1 MNIKQ
6 ATQMLDQIKK
16 SDLHSKTKVAQE
28 LVRELELYIRS
39 AGMKKQADLRLIK
52 EDENSLLHIFAYWA
66 TASLLKLKEL
76 GEPSLQSLDIL
87 EPHPGDKAIEFGSKV
102 MRGLRRKNAHAVM
115 VNDLYEKVKNN
126 LKIGIDDTYSN
137 FIGNNRRYNVGTTLE
152 DLWLTATSWSMSHNT
167 DVIDRVE
174 EGRTMRSDA
183 YVFPSIQK
191 KTQRSSSVAES
202 VMDAIKKGVFNVM
215 SYEGRFLTQTQRI
228 EFGVVKNEGGI
239 NRPVGLEVSKGDET
253 FDNPGLARKQV
264 ETYSKNELNEMTD
277 EELERLK
284 ARLISG
290 EFDDED
296 YLYEKLVILNQL
308 VKNGNL
314 KSGHEYFE
322 TLYDDFSEG
331 RFDGDLKDAYR
342 DILVEVGELTLS
354 TADGL
359 DLLSRFEAGEF
370 DEDLQL
376 KEEMKEN
383 LIESGWVINNIE
395 PSIEAQEAA
404 DMIVE
409 TAEERAEAVVDS
421 MDLGEGE
428 LQEVVEEK
436 IKLDLQIVEL
446 EKLSKLFS
454 DDQFHWMIDSN
465 LYLKDDEWA
474 YAIRYFNKDAMVA
487 LQNTIKEHQAPL
499 LPVGLRYILNSQT
512 FIDEDKVKAIKKFA
526 DNCMDV
532 SKLFLSDT
540 GPFSWY
546 VECAILLNGGSLKF
560 DVAGS
565 EKEVTVDSLTYF
577 IPHTI
582 GTLPNKEKG
591 FYDLVKMMSE
601 KEREELARKIDQ
613 IVKPIIPKASKMNG
627 QMWVEK
633 LANQKDRNQAIK
645 IVGKGA
651 KGGNKLRAFFGAIA
665 SELVRYR
672 FYLDLGLTESTSP
685 LVPKGLGKV
694 DCDNTVRSL
703 MGPIPTSTINE
714 VKEEIYNGEVL
725 TQWGKEVQDA
735 LNARVRLKWD
745 ERRTFNNQ
753 AKELF
758 KALGIKE
765 DTELYQAFMDLD

>member
-1 MNIKQ
+1 MVN
-6 ATQMLDQIKK
+6 QIKK
-16 SDLHSKTKVAQE
+16 SDLHNKTKVAQE
-28 LVRELELYIRS
+28 LVRELELYIKS
-39 AGMKKQADLRLIK
+39 ASMKKQADLRLLK
-52 EDENSLLHIFAYWA
+52 DDDRSLLPIFAYWA

-76 GEPSLQSLDIL
+76 GEPSLQDLVIL

-102 MRGLRRKNAHAVM
+102 MRGLRRKNAHA
-115 VNDLYEKVKNN
+115 LKVKELYDKEG
-126 LKIGIDDTYSN
+126 LKIGIDKAYSN
-137 FIGNNRRYNVGTTLE
+137 FMKNNKRYNVGTTLN
-152 DLWLTATSWSMSHNT
+152 DLWSTATSWSMSHST

-191 KTQRSSSVAES
+191 NTEMSSSVANS
-202 VMDAIKKGVFNVM
+202 VMNAIKKGVFNVM
-215 SYEGRFLTQTQRI
+215 SFEGRFLTQTQRI

-253 FDNPGLARKQV
+253 FENPGLARKQV
-264 ETYSKNELNEMTD
+264 ETFSQNKLNEMTD

-314 KSGHEYFE
+314 KAGDSYFE
-322 TLYDDFSEG
+322 TLYDDFFEG

-436 IKLDLQIVEL
+436 VKLDLQIVEL

-474 YAIRYFNKDAMVA
+474 YAIRYFNEEAMVA
-487 LQNTIKEHQAPL
+487 LQKTIKEHQAPL
-499 LPVGLRYILNSQT
+499 LPVGLRYILNAQT
-512 FIDEDKVKAIKKFA
+512 FTSIKKVKAIKEFA

-532 SKLFLSDT
+532 SDLFLKDT

-546 VECAILLNGGSLKF
+546 VDCAILLNKGLTFK
-560 DVAGS
+560 VADKS
-565 EKEVTVDSLTYF
+565 VTIKVDSLTYF
-577 IPHTI
+577 IPQTI

-591 FYDLVKMMSE
+591 FYDLVKMMKTE
-601 KEREELARKIDQ
+601 EERAELAIKIDE
-613 IVKPIIPKASKMNG
+613 IVKPIIPEASQING
-627 QMWVEK
+627 KIWVEK
-633 LANQKDRNQAIK
+633 LANQKDRSQAVR

-685 LVPKGLGKV
+685 LVPKGLGNA

-703 MGPIPTSTINE
+703 MGQIPTSTINE

-725 TQWGKEVQDA
+725 TQWGQDVQDA
-735 LNARVRLKWD
+735 LNARVRLKWN

-753 AKELF
+753 AKSLF
-758 KALGIKE
+758 KALEISE
-765 DTELYQAFMDLD
+765 DSELYKAFMDLD